1 LIGEACV
8 RDAVDSLGLARTL
21 VDYNEW
27 ANERILATSD
37 RVPDEAFH
45 RPLTGAGHGSIFGQ
59 LRHVAYVQLGY
70 LAGFEGRAT
79 DAASSASVIAASGVD
94 LESRAGIRDAFGRS
108 HKGWRELAAGL
119 TVERWSEPQHR
130 WPGKLPLG
138 IYMLQVLMHSQYH
151 RGETAALLT
160 ELGYS
165 PGDID
170 FLFFAFE
177 RPGS

>member
-1 LIGEACV
+1 M

-37 RVPDEAFH
+37 RVPDEAFR

-70 LAGFEGRAT
+70 LAAFEGRAI
-79 DAASSASVIAASGVD
+79 DAAAGAAAVTASGVD
-94 LESRAGIRDAFGRS
+94 LESRAGVRDAFQRG
-108 HKGWRELAAGL
+108 HQGWRELAAGL
-119 TVERWSEPQHR
+119 TAERWSEPQHQ

-138 IYMLQVLMHSQYH
+138 IYMLQVLLHSQYH

-170 FLFFAFE
+170 FLFFTFE
-177 RPGS
+177 RPGA